1 MNNREAYRIYLIL
14 EGAFALFFYMI
25 ITVNMVYQVET
36 AHLNPLELVLVGTM
50 LETTAFVTQVPT
62 GIVADVFS
70 RRWSIII
77 GMLLTGAGFI
87 LQGSIPTFGVIVVS
101 QLGWGI
107 GSSFISGAEEAWIA
121 EEVGEEYVGRV
132 FLRGSQIGNIGALI
146 GAVISVALASIR
158 LNIPIVAGGICIIG
172 LGVFL
177 IVFMPEHNFRR
188 ADLASEE
195 ERLSWK
201 AMRQK
206 LFDGLR
212 LVRGRALLLTIL
224 FVALFYGLYSEGVDR
239 LWTAHLLTD
248 FTIPTLGPLAP
259 VTWFAVIQ
267 GVVMLLSIGATEIV
281 RRRFDTTNN
290 ITAAWLQIALNTM
303 MIAAIAAFALAGS
316 FVLALMLYWCY
327 STLCSVNHPIFMTW
341 LTHNTDP
348 KVRATV
354 ISMSGQVDAIGQIAG
369 GPIIGVIGTL
379 LSIRAALLAA
389 SLLLSPALIFLG
401 RAIQMEKRREM

>member
-1 MNNREAYRIYLIL
+1 MHNREAYRIYLIL
-14 EGAFALFFYMI
+14 EGSFALFFYMI

-62 GIVADVFS
+62 GILADVFS
-70 RRWSIII
+70 RRWSIIF

-87 LQGSIPTFGVIVVS
+87 LQGSIPTFGVIIVS
-101 QLGWGI
+101 QLGWGV

-121 EEVGEEYVGRV
+121 EEVGEEHVGRV
-132 FLRGSQIGNIGALI
+132 LLRGSQIGNIGALI

-158 LNIPIVAGGICIIG
+158 LNIPIVAGGICIIA
-172 LGVFL
+172 LGIFL
-177 IVFMPEHNFRR
+177 MIFMPEHNFHH
-188 ADLASEE
+188 ADIASEE
-195 ERLSWK
+195 QRLSWK
-201 AMRQK
+201 AMSQM

-224 FVALFYGLYSEGVDR
+224 FVALFYGLHGEGIDR

-259 VTWFAVIQ
+259 VAWFAVIQ

-290 ITAAWLQIALNTM
+290 VTAAWLQIALNAM
-303 MIAAIAAFALAGS
+303 MIAAIVAFALAGS
-316 FVLALMLYWCY
+316 FALALLMYWSY
-327 STLCSVNHPIFMTW
+327 STLRSVNHPIFTTW
-341 LTHNTDP
+341 LACNTDP

-379 LSIRAALLAA
+379 LSIRAALVAA

-401 RAIQMEKRREM
+401 RAIRLEKRREM